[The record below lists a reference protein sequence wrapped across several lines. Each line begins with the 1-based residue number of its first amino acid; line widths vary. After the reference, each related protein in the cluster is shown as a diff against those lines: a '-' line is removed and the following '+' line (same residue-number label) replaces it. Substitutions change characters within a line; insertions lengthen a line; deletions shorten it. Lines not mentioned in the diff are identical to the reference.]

1 MTDWLLKLAL
11 ALMGLHLPKS
21 FSLLALVLILLA
33 WRCRD
38 VPLLPQQKWLI
49 WSVLGLLLFGI
60 SYGLI
65 SLHYG
70 LWRLAGRDLLD
81 LISMIIFPAAALWV
95 GSRARAV
102 FSWRQMSGLWLA
114 YGLGALV
121 FAWVVLFWGR
131 GFPSGE
137 LLDIWQRRRDTSIAV
152 PWGSE
157 ALMNVRSIEQNASL
171 AVAWLVPG
179 LWLLA
184 IKEQRRWAAVLVAS
198 GLAGLGAVLA
208 FGGRLGLLVALL
220 GMVPVF
226 VARKGRW
233 ACWPLGGCAA
243 LLLALQLHQGLVQR
257 VLASLYDERFDRF
270 VGFLRAARRFPW
282 GGEQIHFEYFD
293 QQRQVVVA
301 FDAGSGHLLHNVI
314 FDIYARV
321 GWWPMLLLLLVLI
334 PLLLRACV
342 HLRLA
347 LRAPESGQ
355 LAGALVAA
363 GFLLC
368 LTVQWLFQP
377 LIYGD
382 CLLFYLGFLLLG
394 YLAAQQPSSAGSL

>member
-1 MTDWLLKLAL
+1 
-11 ALMGLHLPKS
+11 
-21 FSLLALVLILLA
+21 
-33 WRCRD
+33 
-38 VPLLPQQKWLI
+38 
-49 WSVLGLLLFGI
+49 
-60 SYGLI
+60 
-65 SLHYG
+65 
-70 LWRLAGRDLLD
+70 
-81 LISMIIFPAAALWV
+81 
-95 GSRARAV
+95 
-102 FSWRQMSGLWLA
+102 
-114 YGLGALV
+114 
-121 FAWVVLFWGR
+121 
-131 GFPSGE
+131 
-137 LLDIWQRRRDTSIAV
+137 
-152 PWGSE
+152 
-157 ALMNVRSIEQNASL
+157 MNVRSIEQNASL

-293 QQRQVVVA
+293 QQRHVVVA

-394 YLAAQQPSSAGSL
+394 YLAAKQPSSAGSL

>member
-1 MTDWLLKLAL
+1 VIADWLLKLAFG
-11 ALMGLHLPKS
+11 LMGLHLPKA
-21 FSLLALVLILLA
+21 FSLLVLVLILLA

-38 VPLLPQQKWLI
+38 VPLLPQKWLV
-49 WSVLGLLLFGI
+49 WSVLGLLLFGS

-70 LWRLAGRDLLD
+70 FWRLAGRDLLD
-81 LISMIIFPAAALWV
+81 LIGMAMLPAAGLWV
-95 GSRARAV
+95 GSRAGAV
-102 FSWRQMSGLWLA
+102 LSWRQMAGLWLA
-114 YGLGALV
+114 YGLGALL

-131 GFPSGE
+131 GFPPG
-137 LLDIWQRRRDTSIAV
+137 LLLEIWQRRHESSIAV
-152 PWGSE
+152 PWGRE
-157 ALMNVRSIEQNASL
+157 PLMNVRSIEQNAIL

-184 IKEQRRWAAVLVAS
+184 IRVQRRLAAVLMAS
-198 GLAGLGAVLA
+198 GLAGLAAVLA

-226 VARKGRW
+226 VARKRRW
-233 ACWPLGGCAA
+233 AWWPLGGSAA

-257 VLASLYDERFDRF
+257 LLARLYDERFDRF
-270 VGFLRAARRFPW
+270 VGFLRAARRFP
-282 GGEQIHFEYFD
+282 GGGDQIHFGYLD
-293 QQRQVVVA
+293 HQRQVVVA
-301 FDAGSGHLLHNVI
+301 FDARRGDLLHNVI

-321 GWWPMLLLLLVLI
+321 GWWPVLLMLLVLI

-342 HLRLA
+342 HLRVA
-347 LRAPESGQ
+347 LRAPEPGQ
-355 LAGALVAA
+355 LPGALVAA
-363 GFLLC
+363 GLLFC

-382 CLLFYLGFLLLG
+382 GLLFYLGFLLLG
-394 YLAAQQPSSAGSL
+394 YLAAKQPSSAGSL